1 MEWLL
6 FIEIYNGILKI
17 TFANKYGIEIYK
29 NKYDTKNTS
38 DTSDTSDKTDFEKNV
53 MEIMNYHVAIRDSVY
68 ILCDIRSDT
77 YDFIIKSMPRLLSR
91 VKAILDLDSFNITM
105 KINDK
110 EKEISYTIE

>member
-29 NKYDTKNTS
+29 NKYDTS
-38 DTSDTSDKTDFEKNV
+38 DTSDFEKNV

>member
-6 FIEIYNGILKI
+6 FIEIDNGILKI
-17 TFANKYGIEIYK
+17 TFANKYGTEIYK
-29 NKYDTKNTS
+29 NKY
-38 DTSDTSDKTDFEKNV
+38 DTSDTSDKTDFEKNI

>member
-1 MEWLL
+1 
-6 FIEIYNGILKI
+6 
-17 TFANKYGIEIYK
+17 
-29 NKYDTKNTS
+29 
-38 DTSDTSDKTDFEKNV
+38 

>member
-6 FIEIYNGILKI
+6 FIEIDNGILKI

-29 NKYDTKNTS
+29 NKYDTS
-38 DTSDTSDKTDFEKNV
+38 DTSDFEKNV

>member
-6 FIEIYNGILKI
+6 FIEIDNGILKI
-17 TFANKYGIEIYK
+17 TFANKYGTEIYK
-29 NKYDTKNTS
+29 NKYDTS
-38 DTSDTSDKTDFEKNV
+38 DTSDFEKNV

>member
-6 FIEIYNGILKI
+6 FIEIDNGILKI

-29 NKYDTKNTS
+29 NTKNTKNTS
-38 DTSDTSDKTDFEKNV
+38 DNTDFEKNV

-91 VKAILDLDSFNITM
+91 VKAILDLDSFNIAM
-105 KINDK
+105 KIK
-110 EKEISYTIE
+110 